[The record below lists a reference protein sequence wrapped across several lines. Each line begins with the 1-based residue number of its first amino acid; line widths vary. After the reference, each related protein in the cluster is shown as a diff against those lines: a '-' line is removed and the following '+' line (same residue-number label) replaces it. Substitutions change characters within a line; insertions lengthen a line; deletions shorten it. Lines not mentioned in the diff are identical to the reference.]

1 MAESYDAAIR
11 RRLGV
16 INDMGASATGFAQQ
30 AAVRRPTY
38 DGGATM
44 RQPVYGGGQ
53 TMRQPGG
60 NYSGAG
66 GPQYRGPKGNQTAL
80 IAFGRW
86 LQSQG
91 YTVGEN
97 PAFGRVGT
105 HSKGSRHY
113 SGRAIDVNRG
123 AGTSRREQAYLDKIA
138 KYAALYGLRTI
149 WRKPGHFNHAHF
161 DY

>member
-1 MAESYDAAIR
+1 MAENYDSAIR

-30 AAVRRPTY
+30 AA
-38 DGGATM
+38 
-44 RQPVYGGGQ
+44 
-53 TMRQPGG
+53 MRQPGVTDSPMRMPG
-60 NYSGAG
+60 NVNQGASMRMPG
-66 GPQYRGPKGNQTAL
+66 GPGGSGYTGPRGNQQAL
-80 IAFGRW
+80 LNFGRY

-97 PAFGRVGT
+97 PAFGHVGT

-113 SGRAIDVNRG
+113 SGRAIDVNHG
-123 AGTSRREQAYLDKIA
+123 AGTSRREQAYLDKIVGLA
-138 KYAALYGLRTI
+138 KLYGLRSI
-149 WRKPGHFNHAHF
+149 WRQKDHFNHAHF